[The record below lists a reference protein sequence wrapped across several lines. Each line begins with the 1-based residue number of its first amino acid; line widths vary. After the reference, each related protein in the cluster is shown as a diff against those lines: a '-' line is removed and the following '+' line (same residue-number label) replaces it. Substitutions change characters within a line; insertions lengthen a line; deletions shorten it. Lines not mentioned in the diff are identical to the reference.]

1 MRRVVEDAEELLR
14 ETAGL
19 AGERVS
25 EVRER
30 ASDSLRSAREQ
41 LGTLEQEVLTRAK
54 EAARDADGY
63 VREHPWQAVGIAA
76 GVGLLLGIL
85 ISRR

>member
-1 MRRVVEDAEELLR
+1 MPRGGLRTSPHAGRHERARLLVE
-14 ETAGL
+14 
-19 AGERVS
+19 
-25 EVRER
+25 RER
-30 ASDSLRSAREQ
+30 LHHPELHPGKEQ
-41 LGTLEQEVLTRAK
+41 QQAGEQEVLTRAK